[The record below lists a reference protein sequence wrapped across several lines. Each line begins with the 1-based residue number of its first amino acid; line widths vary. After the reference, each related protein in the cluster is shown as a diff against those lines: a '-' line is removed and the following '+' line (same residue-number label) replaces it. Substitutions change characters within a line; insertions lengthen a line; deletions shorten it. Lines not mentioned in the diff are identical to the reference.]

1 MDAKLRLDAIGRTLV
16 LALQE
21 NARASYAEL
30 GRLVGL
36 SPPAVAERVKRLE
49 DQGVIKG
56 FRAEVD
62 RGRLGYGMSA
72 FVRLRCRAETFPAV
86 EAFARTVPEVV
97 ECHEV
102 AGEDAYVFKVVARS
116 IQHLDEILLRLAA
129 FGATTSSLILSSPV
143 AGRVLPPAGE

>member
-1 MDAKLRLDAIGRTLV
+1 MDTKLRLDAVGRTLV

-49 DQGVIKG
+49 EQGVLKG

-62 RGRLGYGMSA
+62 RARMGYGLSA
-72 FVRLRCRAETFPAV
+72 FVRLRCRADKFPAV
-86 EAFARTVPEVV
+86 EEFARAVPEVV

-102 AGEDAYVFKVVARS
+102 AGEDAYVFKVIARS
-116 IQHLDEILLRLAA
+116 IQHLDETLLRLAA
-129 FGATTSSLILSSPV
+129 FGATTSSIILSSPV
-143 AGRVLPPAGE
+143 SGRVLKPAEG

>member
-1 MDAKLRLDAIGRTLV
+1 MDTKLRLDAVGRTLV

-49 DQGVIKG
+49 EQGVLKG

-62 RGRLGYGMSA
+62 RARMGYSLSA
-72 FVRLRCRAETFPAV
+72 FVRLRCRADKFPAV
-86 EAFARTVPEVV
+86 EEFARAVPEVV

-102 AGEDAYVFKVVARS
+102 AGEDAYVFKVIARS
-116 IQHLDEILLRLAA
+116 IQHLDETLLRLAA
-129 FGATTSSLILSSPV
+129 FGATTSSIILSSPV
-143 AGRVLPPAGE
+143 SGRVLKPAEG